1 MNDTLLEAFD
11 YQYTG
16 TRQPLA
22 GRRIRQN
29 PARTMATLRELARI
43 VSDEQSPLSDQ
54 LASLRGLARRNRGRS
69 PVSYRH
75 PRASRQTAAQ
85 QRQRIEARVDA
96 IYVEL
101 RVWLATARQRQLDH
115 DEGMALIDL
124 IARRERLKRAIGR

>member
-43 VSDEQSPLSDQ
+43 VSDEQSPVSDQ
-54 LASLRGLARRNRGRS
+54 IEKLRGLARRVDRVPDR
-69 PVSYRH
+69 YKH
-75 PRASRQTAAQ
+75 PRASRQTRAQ
-85 QRQRIEARVDA
+85 QRARVLARVDA

-101 RVWLATARQRQLDH
+101 RTWLVTARERELSRA
-115 DEGMALIDL
+115 EGLHMVDL
-124 IARRERLKRAIGR
+124 LARRERMKRAIGR

>member
-43 VSDEQSPLSDQ
+43 VSDEQSPVSDQ
-54 LASLRGLARRNRGRS
+54 IEKLRGLGWK
-69 PVSYRH
+69 
-75 PRASRQTAAQ
+75 PRLTSN
-85 QRQRIEARVDA
+85 EAIDRAVDE
-96 IYVEL
+96 IV
-101 RVWLATARQRQLDH
+101 
-115 DEGMALIDL
+115 
-124 IARRERLKRAIGR
+124 REVVG